1 MNFQKNKPKN
11 WIINSVKRKS
21 IYLKNNLYINNV
33 PSKLK
38 IIWLKNNNSINE
50 YLSPLFDIKYNECF
64 FINCVISF
72 NNYNFNSKF
81 DLVILDLSWQIK
93 HVIKN
98 CKPNTIDLNFEKTSH
113 IFVLPLNSVQI
124 LDIKKGDFLRPMLK
138 IN

>member
-33 PSKLK
+33 PSELK

-50 YLSPLFDIKYNECF
+50 YLAPLFDIKYNECF

>member
-50 YLSPLFDIKYNECF
+50 YLAPLFDIKYNECF

-81 DLVILDLSWQIK
+81 DLVILDLSWQVK
-93 HVIKN
+93 HIIKN

>member
-33 PSKLK
+33 PSQLK

-50 YLSPLFDIKYNECF
+50 YLAPLFDIKYNECF

-93 HVIKN
+93 HIIKN

>member
-50 YLSPLFDIKYNECF
+50 YLAPLFDIKYNECF

>member
-50 YLSPLFDIKYNECF
+50 YLAPLFDIKYNECF

-93 HVIKN
+93 HIIKN

>member
-50 YLSPLFDIKYNECF
+50 YLAPLFDIKYNECF

-124 LDIKKGDFLRPMLK
+124 LNIKKGDFLRPMLK

>member
-50 YLSPLFDIKYNECF
+50 YLAPLFDIKYNECF

-138 IN
+138 IS